1 MAAEVKITANTR
13 DAQQKI
19 QKLRHEVD
27 QLDRQVKKPKKV
39 NIITNGV
46 SGGSGAFG
54 RIGGGMRNLGSMV
67 KAGAKGIGLAASTA
81 VGTFIGSAI
90 GEVVSALMAFS
101 PAILRASTGL
111 SGVGMRLKKFMT
123 VLEAYGHP
131 EEEALNRANNID
143 ALDDERRNHNTAT
156 LSQEAGYRQA
166 WEEVAGVNAPM
177 MLDKVHEVIGQ
188 ARSGVFSEMQ
198 EGWGILDKFGITNED
213 LNSSVW
219 EVMAKMLKAYNDA
232 GLDGKNELQPVMQ
245 KLFGNRYMGVVRK
258 MGDGTEFLTKA
269 KTLSDILASN
279 GFDDPENLKLAGEVE
294 ELQGKA
300 RMYDMM
306 FNKGAFDFARAG
318 AQNTLAT
325 AEEKYATLGG
335 TAHEVYKR
343 LKGEVMDDMNGA
355 LAEVANSE
363 APGAGMLKDYLGL
376 DNQTN
381 IEDVV
386 DSAEE
391 LSDTLLDA
399 TKGYLDEAK
408 ELIRTAP
415 RIPTQPEEV
424 NVPGWELSREN
435 LGDGKVLITSFDY
448 EKLLQHAAG
457 ALVPSVPSLELFKN
471 GNIPPIPEK
480 KEEPQQQKQEQQN
493 DKTLIQSIDKLTTA
507 INSNT
512 NSSIMLNTSITN
524 ANNAVARGDNGSNYS
539 AWV

>member
-198 EGWGILDKFGITNED
+198 EGWGILDKFGIKNED
-213 LNSSVW
+213 LNNSVW

-232 GLDGKNELQPVMQ
+232 GIDGKNELQPVMQ

-269 KTLSDILASN
+269 KTLSDLLASN

-318 AQNTLAT
+318 ADNTLAT
-325 AEEKYATLGG
+325 AKEKYATLGG
-335 TAHEVYKR
+335 SADEVYNR
-343 LKGEVMDDMNGA
+343 LKGEVMNDMTDTLN
-355 LAEVANSE
+355 VAAKSD
-363 APGAGMLKDYLGL
+363 APGAGYLKSFL
-376 DNQTN
+376 DKEKNKEAASEGVTDK
-381 IEDVV
+381 I
-386 DSAEE
+386 
-391 LSDTLLDA
+391 
-399 TKGYLDEAK
+399 TKTG
-408 ELIRTAP
+408 
-415 RIPTQPEEV
+415 
-424 NVPGWELSREN
+424 
-435 LGDGKVLITSFDY
+435 
-448 EKLLQHAAG
+448 
-457 ALVPSVPSLELFKN
+457 
-471 GNIPPIPEK
+471 
-480 KEEPQQQKQEQQN
+480 
-493 DKTLIQSIDKLTTA
+493 
-507 INSNT
+507 
-512 NSSIMLNTSITN
+512 
-524 ANNAVARGDNGSNYS
+524 
-539 AWV
+539 

>member
-524 ANNAVARGDNGSNYS
+524 ANNAVAHGNNGGGYS

>member
-213 LNSSVW
+213 LNNSVW

-232 GLDGKNELQPVMQ
+232 GIDGKNELQPVMQ

-269 KTLSDILASN
+269 KTLSDLLASN

-335 TAHEVYKR
+335 SAHEVYKR

-391 LSDTLLDA
+391 LSDTLLDT

-480 KEEPQQQKQEQQN
+480 KEEPKQQQEVKSDQEL
-493 DKTLIQSIDKLTTA
+493 KQSIDKLTTA

-524 ANNAVARGDNGSNYS
+524 ANNAVAHGNNGSNYS